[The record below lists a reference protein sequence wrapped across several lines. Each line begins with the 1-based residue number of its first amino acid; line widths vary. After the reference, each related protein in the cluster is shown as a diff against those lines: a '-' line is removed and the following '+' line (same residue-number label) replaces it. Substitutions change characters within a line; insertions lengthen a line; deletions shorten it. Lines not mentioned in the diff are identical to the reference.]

1 MKPVHCS
8 KIAVRELEG
17 SAWHRKGRVGFGW
30 GSSLCFLL
38 LNVNVSWA
46 LEEDGLFSNGCCGDW
61 QRQVQTLIPT

>member
-8 KIAVRELEG
+8 KIAVEDLEG
-17 SAWHRKGRVGFGW
+17 SAWHRKGCVGFGW
-30 GSSLCFLL
+30 CSSLCFLL

-46 LEEDGLFSNGCCGDW
+46 LEEDGLFSNGCCGGR